1 MVPDTGRVLIRHFRP
16 HVIAIIASSS
26 SETIRLASFP
36 THIGKTIPGT
46 SPADPV
52 VGFFTILPDFQP
64 VSVIAMF
71 NALEQERTLLYPM
84 LKFSFSTA
92 YLVQGIVSESHGFDL
107 GVDFLARMELE
118 GG

>member
-36 THIGKTIPGT
+36 THIEKTIPGT
-46 SPADPV
+46 SLADPV
-52 VGFFTILPDFQP
+52 VDFFTILPDFHP

-71 NALEQERTLLYPM
+71 NALEQERTLPYPM
-84 LKFSFSTA
+84 LAFFFSTA
-92 YLVQGIVSESHGFDL
+92 YLVEGIVGERHGFDL
-107 GVDFLARMELE
+107 GMDFLAGMEFE